1 MLLETNDEV
10 ESNDGESETNHLEW
24 TFAPPE
30 EDPGADFEIIHE
42 ESFLGI
48 AVGLPATLSKTRT
61 FKF

>member
-1 MLLETNDEV
+1 MLLETNDKV
-10 ESNDGESETNHLEW
+10 ESSNGESETNHLEW

>member
-1 MLLETNDEV
+1 MKV
-10 ESNDGESETNHLEW
+10 ESNDGKSETNHLEL